1 MRPSIVTVLS
11 VGAVA
16 GAAVAAFIL
25 SRGSGSWP
33 IRLGLRSYTK
43 GSAVVTLTNPS
54 RRKVDYVW
62 TVERRTAATWP
73 KYEHGFPVGVDSRQ
87 SGRLEPGQVLELT
100 VPVMVYAPPC
110 PWRFSVF
117 CFRNPANPN
126 TARYKAGL
134 WFMRHGMLRLA
145 RKAIGELSVVQV
157 SGPEMEQY
165 EK

>member
-43 GSAVVTLTNPS
+43 GSAVVTLTNLS
-54 RRKVDYVW
+54 RRRVDYVW
-62 TVERRTAATWP
+62 VVERRTAHSWP
-73 KYEHGFPVGVDSRQ
+73 KYEHNFPVGIDSRQ
-87 SGRLEPGQVLELT
+87 MGILAPRQVSELA

-110 PWRFSVF
+110 PWRVSVF
-117 CFRNPANPN
+117 CYRNPAGPN
-126 TARYKAGL
+126 TTRYKAGL
-134 WFMRHGMLRLA
+134 WFMSHGMLRLA
-145 RKAIGELSVVQV
+145 RKAIGEFSVVQV